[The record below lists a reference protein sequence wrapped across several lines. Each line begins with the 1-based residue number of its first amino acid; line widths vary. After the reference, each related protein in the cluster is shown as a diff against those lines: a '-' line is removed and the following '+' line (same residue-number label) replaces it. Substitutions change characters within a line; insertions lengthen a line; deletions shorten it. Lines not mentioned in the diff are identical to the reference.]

1 MSEQTLQQ
9 KLDAAGSIV
18 DIMRNQQDGPNVYQV
33 VPAEYSNW
41 RNDQKA
47 WA

>member
-18 DIMRNQQDGPNVYQV
+18 DLLRNQQVGPNVYPG
-33 VPAEYSNW
+33 VPAE
-41 RNDQKA
+41 
-47 WA
+47 